1 MIGPGITINVLEN
14 QLQNSLPSNLTVI
27 GEYLKHETILD
38 AIAACKVFVM
48 TSRIEGLPT
57 ALMEAM
63 ALGKPVVAS
72 KVHGCEEL
80 LDNEKYGYLYDLGD
94 IEMLRNKTIV
104 ALTDSEIGIIAKQ
117 HVRQNFDWK
126 VIAPQIDAVYQN
138 LIDG

>member
-63 ALGKPVVAS
+63 AIGLPVICLKWS
-72 KVHGCEEL
+72 GME
-80 LDNEKYGYLYDLGD
+80 
-94 IEMLRNKTIV
+94 II
-104 ALTDSEIGIIAKQ
+104 TDKSSAIQLPVSNPEQ
-117 HVRQNFDWK
+117 LHSNTVD
-126 VIAPQIDAVYQN
+126 P
-138 LIDG
+138 L